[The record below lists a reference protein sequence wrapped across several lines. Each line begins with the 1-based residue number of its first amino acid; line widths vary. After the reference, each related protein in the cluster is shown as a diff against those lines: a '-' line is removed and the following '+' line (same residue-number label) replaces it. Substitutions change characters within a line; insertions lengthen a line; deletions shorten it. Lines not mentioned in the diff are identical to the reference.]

1 MTDDI
6 FVIKVTVIM
15 IGKKGSVI
23 INEKG
28 KFIMTGAED
37 LS

>member
-1 MTDDI
+1 
-6 FVIKVTVIM
+6 M